1 MCISGAAGLPRVRSW
16 CDDRG
21 NCMNL
26 LICDDDVTFAEKVR
40 GAAVPFFEANNV
52 PVRCMVCASAEEAQ
66 ALPGLENCQL
76 AFLDVDLVTAS
87 GIELGRT
94 LKQKNPKVL
103 LVYISAYLEF
113 APQGYTVSAF
123 RYILKG
129 DIQRMLPVC
138 LEDVYQELFGAR
150 RVLEVE
156 FNRETKQVPYDDIFS
171 LESEGRRVL
180 VFGEEPHKLLCVYY
194 GKLSELPEDLF
205 ENGFVRIGRSAVV
218 NMKYIQKIA
227 GYKVRMRNGADLSVS
242 RASYAEVRRLYLE
255 WKGRFGDE

>member
-66 ALPGLENCQL
+66 ALPALESCQL

-227 GYKVRMRNGADLSVS
+227 GYKVRMRNGAELSVS

>member
-150 RVLEVE
+150 RVLEVK

-227 GYKVRMRNGADLSVS
+227 GYKVRMRNGAELSVS

>member
-66 ALPGLENCQL
+66 ARPGLETCQL

-194 GKLSELPEDLF
+194 GKLSELPGDLF

-227 GYKVRMRNGADLSVS
+227 GYKVRMRNGAELSVS

>member
-129 DIQRMLPVC
+129 DIRRMLPVC

-227 GYKVRMRNGADLSVS
+227 GYKVRMRNGAELSVS

-255 WKGRFGDE
+255 WKGRFGNE

>member
-1 MCISGAAGLPRVRSW
+1 
-16 CDDRG
+16 
-21 NCMNL
+21 MNL
-26 LICDDDVTFAEKVR
+26 LICDDDMAFAEKVR
-40 GAAVPFFEANNV
+40 NAAVPFFEANNV
-52 PVRCMVCASAEEAQ
+52 TVQCVVCASAEEAG
-66 ALPGLENCQL
+66 ALPELENCQL

-129 DIQRMLPVC
+129 DIRRMLPAC
-138 LEDVYQELFGAR
+138 LEDVYQEMFGAKR
-150 RVLEVE
+150 ALPVE
-156 FNRETKQVPYDDIFS
+156 FNRETRQVLYDDIFS

-180 VFGEEPHKLLCVYY
+180 IFGEEPHKLLCAYY
-194 GKLSELPEDLF
+194 GKLSELPEALF

-227 GYKVRMRNGADLSVS
+227 GYKVKMRNGVELSVS
-242 RASYAEVRRLYLE
+242 RTGYAEVRRQYLE

>member
-218 NMKYIQKIA
+218 NMKHIQKIA
-227 GYKVRMRNGADLSVS
+227 GYKVRMRNGAELSVS

>member
-156 FNRETKQVPYDDIFS
+156 FNRETKQVPYDDIF
-171 LESEGRRVL
+171 
-180 VFGEEPHKLLCVYY
+180 
-194 GKLSELPEDLF
+194 LF

-227 GYKVRMRNGADLSVS
+227 GYKVRMRNGAELSVS

>member
-205 ENGFVRIGRSAVV
+205 ENGFVRIGPEDRRL
-218 NMKYIQKIA
+218 Q
-227 GYKVRMRNGADLSVS
+227 GADAQRRRAERQPRQLRRGAPAVS
-242 RASYAEVRRLYLE
+242 GMEGAL
-255 WKGRFGDE
+255 WG

>member
-129 DIQRMLPVC
+129 DIQRMLPVF

-227 GYKVRMRNGADLSVS
+227 GYKVRMRNGAELSVS

>member
-227 GYKVRMRNGADLSVS
+227 GYKVRMRNGAELSVS

-255 WKGRFGDE
+255 WKGRFADE

>member
-129 DIQRMLPVC
+129 DIQRM
-138 LEDVYQELFGAR
+138 
-150 RVLEVE
+150 
-156 FNRETKQVPYDDIFS
+156 DDIFS

-227 GYKVRMRNGADLSVS
+227 GYKVRMRNGAELSVS